1 MIAQPQR
8 DVDVWPQAPAHES
21 EIVESVLMLPVDDV
35 VRAVTP
41 GGTASTMPIDT
52 FINAF
57 KKPLQQPIL
66 SSPPRLRITKI
77 PGEGDDDGEGF
88 VPKRS
93 ARLVAKSK
101 FRAQKSE
108 A

>member
-1 MIAQPQR
+1 MA
-8 DVDVWPQAPAHES
+8 ASTGHES

-77 PGEGDDDGEGF
+77 PGKVTMTMKDLSPRGVHALQQRASSE
-88 VPKRS
+88 PKNLKRG
-93 ARLVAKSK
+93 RG
-101 FRAQKSE
+101 R
-108 A
+108 